1 MNCQCFNIFLTIKGV
16 VSLQL
21 GVSSSGASVKVPITP
36 VKSKSVD
43 GFNVMSVEDAEF
55 ELRSLVQFRQCSMK
69 IPKNRSINIPEG
81 IGTMSRFV
89 AQN

>member
-16 VSLQL
+16 VALQL
-21 GVSSSGASVKVPITP
+21 DVSSSGASVKVPVTS

-55 ELRSLVQFRQCSMK
+55 ETSPDDIKVDANDDTSPSGVCD
-69 IPKNRSINIPEG
+69 
-81 IGTMSRFV
+81 
-89 AQN
+89 

>member
-16 VSLQL
+16 VALQL
-21 GVSSSGASVKVPITP
+21 DVSSSGASVKVPLTS

-55 ELRSLVQFRQCSMK
+55 ETSPDDIKVDANDDTSPSGVCD
-69 IPKNRSINIPEG
+69 
-81 IGTMSRFV
+81 
-89 AQN
+89 

>member
-16 VSLQL
+16 VALQL
-21 GVSSSGASVKVPITP
+21 DVSSSGASVKVPVTS

-55 ELRSLVQFRQCSMK
+55 ETSPDDIKVDANDDTNPSEVCD
-69 IPKNRSINIPEG
+69 
-81 IGTMSRFV
+81 
-89 AQN
+89 

>member
-16 VSLQL
+16 VALQL
-21 GVSSSGASVKVPITP
+21 DVSSSGASVKVPITP

-55 ELRSLVQFRQCSMK
+55 ETSPDDIKVDANDDTS
-69 IPKNRSINIPEG
+69 PPE
-81 IGTMSRFV
+81 V
-89 AQN
+89 CD

>member
-16 VSLQL
+16 VALQL
-21 GVSSSGASVKVPITP
+21 GVSSSGASVKVPVTS

-55 ELRSLVQFRQCSMK
+55 ETSPDDIKVDANDDTNPSEVCD
-69 IPKNRSINIPEG
+69 
-81 IGTMSRFV
+81 
-89 AQN
+89 

>member
-16 VSLQL
+16 VALQL

-43 GFNVMSVEDAEF
+43 GFNGMSVEDAEF
-55 ELRSLVQFRQCSMK
+55 ETSPDDIKVDANYN
-69 IPKNRSINIPEG
+69 PNPPE
-81 IGTMSRFV
+81 V
-89 AQN
+89 CD